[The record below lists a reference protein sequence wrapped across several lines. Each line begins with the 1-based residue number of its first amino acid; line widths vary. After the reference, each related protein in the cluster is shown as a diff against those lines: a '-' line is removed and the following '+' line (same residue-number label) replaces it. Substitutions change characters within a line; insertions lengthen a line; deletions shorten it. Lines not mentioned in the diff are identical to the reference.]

1 MAAHYL
7 SDKNN
12 NIVLAAAEVLA
23 NLSLTDA
30 IQGRANMGRMK
41 QELEMMMALFNS
53 LDLDDTTNIRLLNAV
68 LGFIANII
76 VNNDVVEFF
85 MQDKNFVIRLA
96 KLVEQRQEEEIWHR
110 CLYTL
115 DEVSL
120 FLDDEFEEYRIILKK
135 NSTLATKLS

>member
-1 MAAHYL
+1 MTNEQVHHELLIFEGLLALTNVSSTESVFRDKIVTEGGFSMAAHYL

-96 KLVEQRQEEEIWHR
+96 KLVE
-110 CLYTL
+110 
-115 DEVSL
+115 
-120 FLDDEFEEYRIILKK
+120 
-135 NSTLATKLS
+135 